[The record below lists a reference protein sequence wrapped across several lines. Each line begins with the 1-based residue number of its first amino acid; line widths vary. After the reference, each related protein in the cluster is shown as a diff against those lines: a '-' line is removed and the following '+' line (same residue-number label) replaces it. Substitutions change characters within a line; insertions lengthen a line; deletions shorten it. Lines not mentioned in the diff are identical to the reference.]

1 MAFNTTNQT
10 YCKLFPDT
18 SFFCSLPTPQPHF
31 PSHFPPPCTH
41 LSLHVRSNPCIQ
53 QLLNNVIVSL
63 CRSQVQGPCIV
74 LHTQVDLA
82 TGSDELMNHVGVP
95 IPDREVEGSPAVLGE
110 GQGRG
115 RGGVDTQVR
124 GMR

>member
-10 YCKLFPDT
+10 YCKLSPDT
-18 SFFCSLPTPQPHF
+18 SIFCSLPTSQPHF
-31 PSHFPPPCTH
+31 PSHFPPPRTH

-82 TGSDELMNHVGVP
+82 AGSDELMNHVGVA

-110 GQGRG
+110 GQGRS
-115 RGGVDTQVR
+115 RHTS
-124 GMR
+124 